1 MCYLNPEKE
10 DEEEKKAIEGTI
22 RNSRCSRKDSAHSV
36 EKKDYKEFGQV
47 QGVGAQ
53 SSGITKFKLPKMINF
68 EMYAF

>member
-53 SSGITKFKLPKMINF
+53 SSGVIKYKLPEIIF
-68 EMYAF
+68 L